1 MQPFVRAVPVLL
13 LLTAAALAEDARL
26 TIPKKSPFED
36 TRKPAAA
43 VAAASETIEF
53 AGVSALGKRTDLIF
67 YDKTAKKN
75 HWIAEGET
83 KEGISV
89 LKYDARREQVVVK
102 INGAEK
108 ILQLRKGSGPV
119 NAPAGVPPM
128 PVGFNT
134 PAPLPAGVQ
143 KIQPPP
149 PTGPTGVGVDAPA
162 VAAPPPAAKP
172 EGPATPELQQK
183 QETEA
188 RMLVS
193 DLLEIGMAQR
203 KAYEEAQR
211 KAASTDGAQ
220 PPEVQAPPPTNTTPA
235 DKPNGT

>member
-1 MQPFVRAVPVLL
+1 MMFLPRAILLPFAL
-13 LLTAAALAEDARL
+13 AAAAWAQEKPLGL
-26 TIPKKSPFED
+26 PKSSPFED
-36 TRKPAAA
+36 RRKPAAQ

-53 AGVSALGKRTDLIF
+53 AGVSAMGKRTDLIIH
-67 YDKTAKKN
+67 DKSTKKS

-102 INGAEK
+102 VNGTEK
-108 ILQLRKGSGPV
+108 ILQLRKGAGPLNSAHAV
-119 NAPAGVPPM
+119 AAM
-128 PVGFNT
+128 PVGFNVP
-134 PAPLPAGVQ
+134 PAPSPAVQ

-149 PTGPTGVGVDAPA
+149 PAS
-162 VAAPPPAAKP
+162 AAPTPADVTATPGMQPVAKS
-172 EGPATPELQQK
+172 EAPATPEVQQK

-203 KAYEEAQR
+203 KAYEDAQR
-211 KAASTDGAQ
+211 RAATGESA
-220 PPEVQAPPPTNTTPA
+220 PPAAAADAPPPTNTQPE
-235 DKPNGT
+235 KP

>member
-1 MQPFVRAVPVLL
+1 MSLPRAILLPF
-13 LLTAAALAEDARL
+13 ALAATVWAQEKPL
-26 TIPKKSPFED
+26 GLPKDSPFTD
-36 TRKPAAA
+36 RRKPAAQ

-53 AGVSALGKRTDLIF
+53 AGVSAMGKRTDLIIH
-67 YDKTAKKN
+67 DKSTKKS

-102 INGAEK
+102 VNGTEK
-108 ILQLRKGSGPV
+108 ILQLRKGSGPLNSAHAV
-119 NAPAGVPPM
+119 APV
-128 PVGFNT
+128 PVGFNVP
-134 PAPLPAGVQ
+134 PAPGAIVQ

-149 PTGPTGVGVDAPA
+149 PGSSAPA
-162 VAAPPPAAKP
+162 SAEVAATPAMQPVAKP
-172 EGPATPELQQK
+172 EAPATPEVQQK

-203 KAYEEAQR
+203 KAYEDAQR
-211 KAASTDGAQ
+211 RAATGESA
-220 PPEVQAPPPTNTTPA
+220 PPAAAAGAPPPTNTQPE
-235 DKPNGT
+235 KP

>member
-1 MQPFVRAVPVLL
+1 MTPLHR
-13 LLTAAALAEDARL
+13 AALLPFALLATAWAAEDKPMGL
-26 TIPKKSPFED
+26 PKDSPFTD
-36 TRKPAAA
+36 RRKPIAQ

-53 AGVSALGKRTDLIF
+53 AGVSEVGKRLDVVIH
-67 YDKTAKKN
+67 DKSTKKS

-83 KEGISV
+83 KEGITV

-102 INGAEK
+102 VNGNEK

-119 NAPAGVPPM
+119 NTVAPVAPV
-128 PVGFNT
+128 PVGFNIAPQ
-134 PAPLPAGVQ
+134 PAMIQ
-143 KIQPPP
+143 KIQP
-149 PTGPTGVGVDAPA
+149 
-162 VAAPPPAAKP
+162 APPPSLPAPVPADSTAATQPTPKP
-172 EGPATPELQQK
+172 DVPATPEVQQK

-211 KAASTDGAQ
+211 KAASGESTPPAGAAT
-220 PPEVQAPPPTNTTPA
+220 APAPTNTQP
-235 DKPNGT
+235 DKPNGN